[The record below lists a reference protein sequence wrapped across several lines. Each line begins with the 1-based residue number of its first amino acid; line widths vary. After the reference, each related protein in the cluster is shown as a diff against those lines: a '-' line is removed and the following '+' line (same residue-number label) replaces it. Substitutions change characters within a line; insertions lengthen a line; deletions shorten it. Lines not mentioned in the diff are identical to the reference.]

1 MSVKRKFFVS
11 VFFFVLA
18 ACSQPQAISQAEA
31 ERLAA
36 ARLEE
41 YVKEEK
47 LSLSQF
53 GKPEVRYSD
62 KDAAGKDFNAWE
74 VYYVSKD
81 KPVRHVS
88 ITVDR
93 HGRVELHQMIDK

>member
-1 MSVKRKFFVS
+1 MCIKQKFFVS
-11 VFFFVLA
+11 IFILILA
-18 ACSQPQAISQAEA
+18 SCSKPQAISQAEA

-41 YVKEEK
+41 YVTAEK

-81 KPVRHVS
+81 KPIRHVS

-93 HGRVELHQMIDK
+93 YGRVELHQMIDK